1 MLSQHLVPV
10 LLVMAIITGCKG
22 SMQFYTLS
30 PQFISQFPCRLL
42 PEALPARYR

>member
-10 LLVMAIITGCKG
+10 LLVMALITGYKG
-22 SMQFYTLS
+22 NMQFYTLL
-30 PQFISQFPCRLL
+30 PQSISQFLRHRL

>member
-10 LLVMAIITGCKG
+10 LLVMAIITGYKG
-22 SMQFYTLS
+22 NMQFYTLS
-30 PQFISQFPCRLL
+30 PQFISQFPRHLL